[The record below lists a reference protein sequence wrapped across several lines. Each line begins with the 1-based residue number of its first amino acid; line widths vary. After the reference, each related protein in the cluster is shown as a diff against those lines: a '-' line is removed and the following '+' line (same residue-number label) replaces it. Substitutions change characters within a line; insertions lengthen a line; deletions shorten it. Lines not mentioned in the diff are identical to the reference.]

1 MGFSGKILLVGD
13 LILDHFIY
21 GNVNRI
27 SPEAPVPVVEVDKEI
42 DMLGGCGNVFSNLYN
57 LGIKVKM
64 LTAIGSDKSGK
75 IILDKLTNMNIQLDT
90 IFISEKV
97 STNNKMRI
105 IANNQ
110 HLVRVDRD
118 NTILCQ
124 DIEDSICSK
133 IEKVIK
139 DVDCVII
146 SDYQKG
152 VCTDSIIQKTINLS
166 KKLNKPTFV
175 DPKGNNWEK
184 YSGTTFITPNIKE
197 IISIVNSSPEKN
209 SDFILAGEEVIK
221 KYNIENCLI
230 TRGADGMT
238 FVNNNESFHVDAK
251 AKEVYDV
258 SGAGDTVIA
267 SLAAGIING
276 RSIKDAVKL
285 SNLAAGIVVSHIG
298 TSAITLNELGLS

>member
-1 MGFSGKILLVGD
+1 LGFSGKILLIGD

-75 IILDKLTNMNIQLDT
+75 ILLDKLTDMNIQLDT
-90 IFISEKV
+90 TFISEKV
-97 STNNKMRI
+97 STNNIMRI

-118 NTILCQ
+118 NTIICK
-124 DIEDSICSK
+124 DIEDSIYSK
-133 IEKVIK
+133 IEKDIK

-152 VCTDSIIQKTINLS
+152 VCTDSIIQKTINIS
-166 KKLNKPTFV
+166 KRLNKPTFV
-175 DPKGNNWEK
+175 DPKGNNWKK
-184 YSGTTFITPNIKE
+184 YSGATFITPNIKE
-197 IISIVNSSPEKN
+197 IISIVNRLPEKT

-267 SLAAGIING
+267 SLAAGIISG
-276 RSIKDAVKL
+276 RSVKDAVKL
-285 SNLAAGIVVSHIG
+285 SNLAASIVVSHIG
-298 TSAITLNELGLS
+298 TSAITLNELGL